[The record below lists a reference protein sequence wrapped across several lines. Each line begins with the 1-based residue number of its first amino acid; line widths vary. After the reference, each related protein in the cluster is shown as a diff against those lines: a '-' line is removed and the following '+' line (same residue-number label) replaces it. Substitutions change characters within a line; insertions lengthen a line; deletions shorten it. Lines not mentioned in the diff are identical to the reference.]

1 MASLQEV
8 HGILQNLCSGEA
20 YKGIGIEVLASHAN
34 DKREEVEKKLRLL
47 QDLGYIN
54 FSRSKE
60 LVCLSENGV
69 ITQPFS
75 TFQSAT
81 ARYVLL
87 LCATLPASAPH
98 VPFAQN
104 RSFHKQ
110 KIARFSVRTGAAVH
124 YSA

>member
-20 YKGIGIEVLASHAN
+20 YNGIGIEVLASHAN

-60 LVCLSENGV
+60 LVCLTENGV
-69 ITQPFS
+69 LTQPFT

-81 ARYVLL
+81 AR
-87 LCATLPASAPH
+87 
-98 VPFAQN
+98 
-104 RSFHKQ
+104 
-110 KIARFSVRTGAAVH
+110 
-124 YSA
+124 